1 MELLKFL
8 EKYNT
13 SDLYVG
19 EIFDSQAFLL
29 DENGKPTGETKA
41 ITTNKF
47 DVAVRNEEGDYVSIV
62 DGTIYSDGA
71 YEKFT
76 DVNHLPTWLFFHVE
90 SFAKATGYKK
100 NKISKKAAVKIAK
113 ELRVEKTDGVEV

>member
-1 MELLKFL
+1 MELLKIL

-19 EIFDSQAFLL
+19 EIYDPQAFFL
-29 DENGKPTGETKA
+29 DENGNATGETKA
-41 ITTNKF
+41 ITTNRF
-47 DVAVRNEEGDYVSIV
+47 DVAIRNENGDYVSIV

-113 ELRVEKTDGVEV
+113 TIREEKTAGMEL